1 MLEDLMWRIL
11 VSVTTQS
18 ICIITSKSLSLIML
32 SVRQE
37 RETKVVSSQ
46 SANKVS
52 VPSFL
57 CLLEWSEWKCTEYCL
72 RQLTLGRGD
81 SCREFGW
88 RQGYADGVQR

>member
-1 MLEDLMWRIL
+1 M
-11 VSVTTQS
+11 SVTSQS

-37 RETKVVSSQ
+37 REKKAVSSQ
-46 SANKVS
+46 STNKVR

-57 CLLEWSEWKCTEYCL
+57 CLLEWSGWKCTEYCL

-81 SCREFGW
+81 NCREFGW
-88 RQGYADGVQR
+88 RLGYTDGVQR